1 MTNLKESKNFLKNPT
16 KEILFLSNV
25 LITTPFDYLSSNIPV
40 EIKDELQK
48 FKNVKQSFWYDHPIP
63 LDATINENEIIYGLK
78 NLDEAMAFEAKRN
91 NIKTQIKLNLFYQ
104 FLLHIMV

>member
-1 MTNLKESKNFLKNPT
+1 M
-16 KEILFLSNV
+16 SNV
-25 LITTPFDYLSSNIPV
+25 LITTPFDYLSSNIPA

-78 NLDEAMAFEAKRN
+78 NLDEAMAFEAKKQHKN
-91 NIKTQIKLNLFYQ
+91 SDKIKLVLSVSVTHNGLENS
-104 FLLHIMV
+104 VRVC